1 MFLSNNMFTVDDR
14 THDWSDVSFSLTLA
28 LNKQVLV
35 FLLEDIDD
43 NLLRN
48 RRDIK
53 AALKVC

>member
-1 MFLSNNMFTVDDR
+1 MFTVDDR